1 MSPSQPSWKA
11 GYLEL
16 LAEEGGDFSVLA
28 SPPPDARPL
37 LIWVHPGDAVDDRE
51 AFDTREGYERSVSH
65 QRQMAVEIMDRMSDH
80 QVVVLHRFSSDWA
93 FEKKRAQ
100 PTYREAMAAVT
111 QDPTTVVLF
120 GDDLPEVS
128 DWLLAHQNV
137 LGRPSVF
144 MTGAWSDPEYGCVT
158 TVGKGLE
165 AGGVR
170 GIQLSAWSPSEPGS
184 VKGQWQPQPSLV
196 LQNVP
201 APEEDRSIRQRSR
214 RRQP

>member
-1 MSPSQPSWKA
+1 MSAAQPTWKA
-11 GYLEL
+11 NYLDL

-28 SPPPDARPL
+28 APSPDDRPL

-51 AFDTREGYERSVSH
+51 AFDTREGHERSLNH
-65 QRQMAVEIMDRMSDH
+65 QRQMAAEIMDRMRGH

-100 PTYREAMAAVT
+100 LAYREAMAAVT

-137 LGRPSVF
+137 QARPSVF
-144 MTGAWSDPEYGCVT
+144 MTGAWSDPEYGCVA

-170 GIQLSAWSPSEPGS
+170 GIELSAWSPSEPGS
-184 VKGQWQPQPSLV
+184 TEGQWQPRPRPL
-196 LQNVP
+196 LQAAPVP
-201 APEEDRSIRQRSR
+201 EDERSIRQRR
-214 RRQP
+214 ARRQP

>member
-1 MSPSQPSWKA
+1 MSASQLPWKA
-11 GYLEL
+11 DYLEL
-16 LAEEGGDFSVLA
+16 LAEESGDFSVLA

-51 AFDTREGYERSVSH
+51 AFDTREGYERSLSH
-65 QRQMAVEIMDRMSDH
+65 QRQMAAEIMDRMSGH

-100 PTYREAMAAVT
+100 PEYREAMTAVM
-111 QDPTTVVLF
+111 QEPTTVVLF
-120 GDDLPEVS
+120 GDELPEVS

-137 LGRPSVF
+137 PARPSVF

-158 TVGKGLE
+158 AVGKGLE

-170 GIQLSAWSPSEPGS
+170 GIQLSTWSPSEPGS
-184 VKGQWQPQPSLV
+184 IEGQWQPQSRPV

-214 RRQP
+214 RRHP